1 MIDLMQLD
9 RNIKG
14 GKIDNCY
21 VFVGIDEN
29 LIKESISAITE
40 RALGGG
46 NLDFNLFKFDGEK
59 VEEDEIINAC
69 ETMPFMSEKKVVIVY
84 RANFLK
90 DSEKSRESV
99 YKRINGYLSNPN
111 PQTILLMYY
120 VFDNSREKES
130 RKIKNLD
137 KKVTVVKVDKLKGA
151 ILQKKVKDIFHGKG
165 KEIQR
170 NELTFFCNMVENNME
185 IIKNEIDKLVN
196 YTEGREITKEDI
208 VELLPSKNENDIFNL
223 VDLLSQKKVKV
234 AIDIYNELI
243 FKGEKATNILR
254 MIQRQ
259 YDLLL
264 MIKVHLEH
272 GKSHEVIAKELSL
285 HPYICEKMMTQSRKF
300 SKEGLM
306 KILELSLKTEK
317 RIKTLSTDQDTE
329 LEMFMIDTLRVN

>member
-9 RNIKG
+9 KKIKG
-14 GKIDNCY
+14 GNVDNCY
-21 VFVGIDEN
+21 IFVGIDEN
-29 LIKESISAITE
+29 LIKESIGAITE
-40 RALGGG
+40 KTLGGG
-46 NLDFNLFKFDGEK
+46 SQDFNLFKFDGDK

-99 YKRINGYLSNPN
+99 YKRINGYLANPN
-111 PQTILLMYY
+111 PQTVLLMYY
-120 VFDNSREKES
+120 VFDNPREKES
-130 RKIKNLD
+130 KKIKNLD
-137 KKVTVVKVDKLKGA
+137 KKTTVVKVDKLKGA
-151 ILQKKVKDIFHGKG
+151 VLQKKVKEIFDSKG

-170 NELTFFCNMVENNME
+170 NELIFFCNMVENNME

-196 YTEGREITKEDI
+196 YTEGREITKGDI
-208 VELLPSKNENDIFNL
+208 LELLPSKSENDIFNL
-223 VDLLSQKKVKV
+223 VDLLSQKKVKI

-259 YDLLL
+259 YDLLF
-264 MIKVHLEH
+264 MIKFHMEH
-272 GKSHEVIAKELSL
+272 GKSQEFIAKELSL
-285 HPYICEKMMTQSRKF
+285 HPYICEKMMAQSRKF

-306 KILELSLKTEK
+306 KILESSLKTEK
-317 RIKTLSTDQDTE
+317 G
-329 LEMFMIDTLRVN
+329 